1 MRSDTTEINSSDLRI
16 NRLMHHQRERERER
30 ERERQR
36 ERQRESER
44 QRDRETEREGISL
57 KRETEPVAITG
68 INIILTGSKLDLDH
82 LTSPD
87 GK

>member
-30 ERERQR
+30 ERQR

-44 QRDRETEREGISL
+44 QRDRETERESISL